1 MSGEAEQ
8 TREFIEQTVSRS
20 GAYLVDAAD
29 GTEVGVVDQVL
40 FDDVGRPTRIDVTCG
55 WFGRR
60 RCTFDVDDVVAVYPS
75 GRLLVVSNEA
85 VGRGEG
91 AEA

>member
-1 MSGEAEQ
+1 VSGEAEQ
-8 TREFIEQTVSRS
+8 TRELIERTVSRS
-20 GAYLVDAAD
+20 EAYLVDAAD
-29 GTEVGVVDQVL
+29 GTEVGVVDRVS
-40 FDDVGRPTRIDVTCG
+40 FDDAGRPARIDVTCG

-60 RCTFDVDDVVAVYPS
+60 RCTFDVDDVVAIYPS

-85 VGRGEG
+85 VRRGQG